1 LLIIPC
7 CRDGLS
13 LISLSWWKSISALG
27 EGTDKGERV
36 KRQEPIITQH
46 DVANLL
52 ASSIYTMAII
62 FFFQYGR
69 GDGKTSG
76 DAGE

>member
-13 LISLSWWKSISALG
+13 LISLSWCKSISALG

-62 FFFQYGR
+62 LSFQYGC